1 MLRGVDS
8 CDSVIRMAA
17 PTSAGTS
24 GDAPLTAQE
33 LLALH
38 PFPEAWARE
47 KRIERLWVFDVKGTP
62 EALWPHIAD
71 TSRMN
76 RALGTAEMHF
86 EERDGKRWGTAKN
99 GGVRHDWIE
108 VPWNWV
114 ANQWLTCLRIYERG
128 FMKVMFAIHRLEPI
142 PIGTRVYLYFGAVP
156 RGAFGA
162 AALRLGFPTLE
173 RAYRRVLR
181 RSPSR
186 SIGSI
191 ARDPTC

>member
-1 MLRGVDS
+1 
-8 CDSVIRMAA
+8 
-17 PTSAGTS
+17 
-24 GDAPLTAQE
+24 
-33 LLALH
+33 LH